1 MEICVA
7 KNAGFCYGVR
17 RAVNMALSESEA
29 SNGAVCT
36 LGEII
41 HNKSVI
47 EKLTEKNVRVI
58 ENAESAPDGA
68 TVIIRAHGV
77 GKAVYETLERNGCKI
92 VDATCPHVA
101 KIHQIVERESKNGKF
116 ILIIGVHNHPEA
128 VGTSGWCSD
137 SEVVENFEELQ
148 KFIEK
153 YNKNC
158 EKELAVV
165 AQTTSSKKFFE
176 KSKDFIKKTCKTAYF
191 FDTICNATEI
201 RQSEAENLSAVSDL
215 MLVIGDKTS
224 ANSRHLAEICRQNC
238 KATEFIENADE
249 IKPENLTSY
258 HQVGVTAGASTPEWI
273 IKEVLLKMS
282 ESVNTK
288 SGESFEELLEQSLK
302 TLHRGEKVK
311 GTVTAITGNEVY
323 VDLGVKCAGVIPSSE
338 MSVNPSYRL
347 DEDNIKVGDE
357 IEAIVVK
364 INDEAGVISLSKRL
378 IESQESWNKIEEALE
393 NKTVLEGVV
402 TEENKGGVVAVADGI
417 KVFIPLS
424 RTGLKKGEEA
434 SKLIKQT
441 VKFVIKEINKR
452 YNKVV
457 GSMREL
463 ISQERREQ
471 AEKFWNEIEVG
482 KEYTGKVKTIT
493 SFGAFVDLGG
503 ADGMVHITELSWK
516 HINKIEDA
524 VKVGDELHVRVLAV
538 DKDAKRISLTCKN
551 EADNPWTKFEQE
563 YKVGMTVNV
572 TVRKLVDFGA
582 FAEIIP
588 GVDGLIHI
596 SQISTTR
603 IESAGSVLK
612 LGQKVDAKII
622 DIDSEKKRVSLSIRA
637 LLENYP
643 DENTEEAA
651 EQNDAE

>member
-1 MEICVA
+1 MKICVA
-7 KNAGFCYGVR
+7 ENAGFCYGVK
-17 RAVNMALSESEA
+17 RAVNIALSESEA
-29 SNGAVCT
+29 AKGNVCT
-36 LGEII
+36 LGAII

-47 EKLTEKNVRVI
+47 DRLAEKNVTVLD
-58 ENAESAPDGA
+58 NAEDAPEGA

-77 GKAVYETLERNGCKI
+77 GEHIYDILKKKNCKV

-101 KIHQIVERESKNGKF
+101 KIHNIVKRESENGKF
-116 ILIIGVHNHPEA
+116 ILIIGVHDHPES
-128 VGTSGWCSD
+128 VGISGWCEK
-137 SEVVENFEELQ
+137 SEVVENFDELQ
-148 KFIEK
+148 KFMKK
-153 YNKNC
+153 YSENC
-158 EKELAVV
+158 EQMLAVV

-176 KSKDFIKKTCKTAYF
+176 KSKEFIKKTCKTACF

-201 RQSEAENLSAVSDL
+201 RQSEAENLSAASDL

-224 ANSRHLAEICRQNC
+224 ANSKHLAEICRQNC
-238 KATEFIENADE
+238 KAVKFIENADE

-311 GTVTAITGNEVY
+311 GVVTAITGNEVY
-323 VDLGVKCAGVIPSSE
+323 VDLGVKCAGVIPASE

-357 IEAIVVK
+357 IEAVVVK

-378 IESQESWNKIEEALE
+378 IESQESWNKIEDAFE

-402 TEENKGGVVAVADGI
+402 TEENKGGVVAVADGV

-424 RTGLKKGEEA
+424 RTGLKKGESA
-434 SKLIKQT
+434 AKLIKQT

-463 ISQERREQ
+463 LSQERRE
-471 AEKFWNEIEVG
+471 ATEKFWNEIEVG
-482 KEYTGKVKTIT
+482 KEYTGTVKTIT

-503 ADGMVHITELSWK
+503 VDGMVHITELSWK
-516 HINKIEDA
+516 HINKIEDV
-524 VKVGDELHVRVLAV
+524 VKVGDQLHVRVLSV
-538 DKDAKRISLTCKN
+538 DKDARRISLTCKN

-572 TVRKLVDFGA
+572 TIRKIVDFGA

-612 LGQKVDAKII
+612 IGQKVDAKII
-622 DIDSEKKRVSLSIRA
+622 DIDSEKKRISLSIRA

-643 DENTEEAA
+643 EENSEEQASQA
-651 EQNDAE
+651 DAE